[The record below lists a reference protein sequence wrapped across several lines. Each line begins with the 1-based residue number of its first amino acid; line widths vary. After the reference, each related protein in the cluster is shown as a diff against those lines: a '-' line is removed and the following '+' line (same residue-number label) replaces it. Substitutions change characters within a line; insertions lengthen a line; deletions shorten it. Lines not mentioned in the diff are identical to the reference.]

1 MDPIDRRSLFSLTA
15 VAFGGSCVPE
25 WLAKALMIQ
34 EPVSTWRV
42 KQLREAITRAKQAN
56 KPLLAFVV
64 PGAEDGNARGQWF
77 GAWLA
82 NVPDAALHLLSACE
96 LACATVDELATV
108 LGVKLEGSPVW
119 VLADVASVESG
130 KPIRHTSITCALA
143 PSARMDF
150 RSEKKWLK
158 DLTAALQPMSDA
170 LAEGVKRQGL
180 EIASLAEAAMRRLD
194 DAQEQELDA
203 WFSEGK
209 MPGKAVVAL
218 GASEVWRRI
227 EALPEQQRKAPAE
240 VLRTAIDQVV
250 IGAPIAGARWMR
262 ALSCVNSVF
271 EHPTRAETKA
281 KEQLE
286 ADIRRI
292 EEELEKDPRKSP
304 TQAQLEILMQGSVA
318 MCGRGYVPPVC
329 DRFLWFW
336 TAGD

>member
-15 VAFGGSCVPE
+15 VAVGGSCVPE

-42 KQLREAITRAKQAN
+42 KQLREAITRAQQAN

-64 PGAEDGNARGQWF
+64 PGAKDGNARGAWF

-96 LACATVDELATV
+96 LACATAEELTTV
-108 LGVKLEGSPVW
+108 LGAKLEGAPLW
-119 VLADVASVESG
+119 MLADVVAARDT
-130 KPIRHTSITCALA
+130 KPVRVTPIACALPDISRDSA
-143 PSARMDF
+143 PSVKAVLSAQQAMSTALLEGAR
-150 RSEKKWLK
+150 RHE
-158 DLTAALQPMSDA
+158 
-170 LAEGVKRQGL
+170 L
-180 EIASLAEAAMRRLD
+180 EVGSLAAAAMRRLD
-194 DAQEQELDA
+194 DAQKKETEA
-203 WFSEGK
+203 WFAGGTQ
-209 MPGKAVVAL
+209 PRNALVVL

-227 EALPEQQRKAPAE
+227 EALPEHERKAPTE
-240 VLRTAIDQVV
+240 VLRTAINQVV

-262 ALSCVNSVF
+262 ALSCVDSVF

-281 KEQLE
+281 KEKLE

-292 EEELEKDPRKSP
+292 EEEFEKAPRKSP

-318 MCGRGYVPPVC
+318 MCGRGSVPPVC
-329 DRFLWFW
+329 GRFLWFW